1 MTAAPVPLMIAARR
15 VVDLEILVSTWCLA
29 FHENERTLNS
39 FPPTT
44 FGAISKREAREAK
57 STVRVRRVRR
67 VRRVSSIRSSR
78 SIRKIRSICRIR
90 SVCALV
96 HEVVKLIKSS
106 KQHHRGTAAILY
118 Q

>member
-39 FPPTT
+39 FHPTT

-57 STVRVRRVRR
+57 STVR